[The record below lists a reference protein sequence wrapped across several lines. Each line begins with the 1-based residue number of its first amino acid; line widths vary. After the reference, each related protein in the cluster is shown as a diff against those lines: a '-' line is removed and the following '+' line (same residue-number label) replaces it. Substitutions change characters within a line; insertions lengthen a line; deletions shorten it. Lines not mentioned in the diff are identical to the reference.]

1 MNWEDLR
8 HFLALAEG
16 GSLSAAARML
26 GVEHSTVARRVATLE
41 RDLGT
46 RLVDRLP
53 RSVLLTEAGRRVADL
68 GAGVSEGVARV
79 VRGVDA
85 LEDSLAGSVT
95 VSAPPSLAGWV
106 IAKALADLRQRHP
119 QLVVTLLGDVDR
131 ADLDRRR
138 ADIALRLSRPEQPDL
153 VARKVGE
160 LVFRFYGEPDFA
172 LREDAREAHW
182 PIIGYEETTAHYP
195 QWRWLEPR
203 LAGRPVVFRSNDLTA
218 HAVAARAGMGVAL
231 LPRFMGEEAGLVVL
245 ASQDI
250 PPSRDIW
257 MVVHDDLRSVPR
269 VRLVMDE
276 LAQIVRDV

>member
-16 GSLSAAARML
+16 GSLSAAARTL
-26 GVEHSTVARRVATLE
+26 GVEHSTVARRVAALE
-41 RDLGT
+41 RDLGA

-53 RSVLLTEAGRRVADL
+53 RSILLTEAGRRVARL
-68 GAGVSEGVARV
+68 GAGVSDGVARV

-85 LEDSLAGSVT
+85 LEDSLAGAVT

-106 IAKALADLRQRHP
+106 IAKALADLRARHP
-119 QLVVTLLGDVDR
+119 RLVVTLLGEVER

-160 LVFRFYGEPDFA
+160 LVFRFYGAPGFVP
-172 LREDAREAHW
+172 REKNW

-218 HAVAARAGMGVAL
+218 HAVAARGGLGVAL

-245 ASQDI
+245 ASQES

-276 LAQIVRDV
+276 LARIVGDV